1 MKVLGQIAE
10 IINKDID
17 NKYPFGANIRNE
29 TDTIF
34 GTPVVREIYGEI
46 IMNLYKL
53 LELTNETPTGTE
65 DNDTTQ
71 YQIVNSIKK
80 LANDIND
87 TVEVMQLDGT
97 QFSLNIDFS
106 ILPNNFIKIVR
117 ASESFNLA
125 LDYSIIGTDENEYL
139 FSSVGGFNSSDLVL
153 LIFETSGNVTAY
165 SLTKST
171 TDTNVYTPFGSPLAY
186 NSGSIMMYQNDGVLI
201 NQGLQITDYESIIR
215 TQLSDVSLIVKDIFK
230 INGSTIFTVTKPS
243 DNTYLKVFHVT
254 GVSNPIELI
263 PSGNVS
269 PFSNEETPV
278 ILCDGAFL
286 YISNG
291 SGSMVNKYTVDA
303 YQIVV
308 GSNTLTFASR
318 VDLDYSYLA
327 VENAIVKSGFLFEFN
342 SGQLDKYNLSSG
354 AKTNVVNLGSVN
366 GQIFMFNGNA
376 YLTTGEIGTK
386 LNI

>member
-1 MKVLGQIAE
+1 MKVLGHIAE
-10 IINKDID
+10 IINKDLD
-17 NKYPFGANIRNE
+17 SKYPFGANIRNE

-46 IMNLYKL
+46 LMNLYKL
-53 LELTNETPTGTE
+53 LELTNENPTGTE

-106 ILPNNFIKIVR
+106 ILPNKFVKIVKP
-117 ASESFNLA
+117 AENYNFSN
-125 LDYSIIGTDENEYL
+125 DYTVIGLDENEYW
-139 FSSVGGFNSSDLVL
+139 FTSVGGFNSSDLVL
-153 LIFETSGNVTAY
+153 LIFETSGVVTAY
-165 SLTKST
+165 SLTKSIV
-171 TDTNVYTPFGSPLAY
+171 DTNVYTPFGSPLAY
-186 NSGSIMMYQNDGVLI
+186 NSSQVMMYQNDGVMISQELE
-201 NQGLQITDYESIIR
+201 ITDYESIIR
-215 TQLSDVSLIVKDIFK
+215 TQLSDVSLIVKDIFR
-230 INGSTIFTVTKPS
+230 INGSFIFTVTKPS

-254 GVSNPIELI
+254 NSNPPIELI
-263 PSGNVS
+263 PLGNVS

-278 ILCDGAFL
+278 ILCENSFL

-291 SGSMVNKYTVDA
+291 SGSLTNKYTVDK

-308 GSNTLTFASR
+308 GTNTLTFASR
-318 VDLDYSYLA
+318 VDLDFSYLA
-327 VENAIVKSGFLFEFN
+327 VENAIVKNGFLYEFN